1 MDTFEKDMEFLAGM
15 ALKLSEEE
23 PDRDQT
29 VFDQL
34 REFGIDLD
42 EDHKDFQD
50 MDDLEFIDLTDPK
63 NQLVR
68 KNQDGHVLTEEE
80 LKDLDGLE
88 DMTGVPGLGSLLS
101 DFVKNGGQVIGLGPG
116 ESLTMGI

>member
-1 MDTFEKDMEFLAGM
+1 MDTFEKDLEFLASM

-23 PDRDQT
+23 PDRDKT
-29 VFDQL
+29 VFDHL
-34 REFGIDLD
+34 RDIGIDLD

-50 MDDLEFIDLTDPK
+50 IDDLEFVDLTDPK
-63 NQLVR
+63 NQLIR
-68 KNQDGHVLTEEE
+68 KSQDGHVLTEEE

-116 ESLTMGI
+116 ESFTMEV